1 MIDGPN
7 PKKRKDL
14 TIKDHSSES
23 KAFSK
28 SIKSNS
34 PGMFFSA
41 AYWMMQSISRTFS
54 PINLPFMNPV
64 RSLLIRLG
72 STDLIRF
79 ARAFAAIL

>member
-1 MIDGPN
+1 MINGPN

-41 AYWMMQSISRTFS
+41 AYVLDDAIYKPDVLSNKSALHE
-54 PINLPFMNPV
+54 PC
-64 RSLLIRLG
+64 LIVVDKTG
-72 STDLIRF
+72 EY
-79 ARAFAAIL
+79 